1 LERYRELAVLIYLRD
16 ELFQSILPRIKRR
29 LSFAAPRELRSEDM
43 PARGRID
50 WTRTINTSL
59 NSLPGEPPLKVQTRQ
74 RRRHFSTPENVLVV
88 ATLLEYQ
95 AKVHTVLATEAALGR
110 AQAFQHPLTS
120 ILDTCAREL
129 VFPQFASLVN
139 EAIEIVEQHT
149 TVSIEDLEHQ
159 AAANLLPG
167 HNSAYNDLLVWRHKL
182 SSLQLLDSPQDSS
195 DEVML
200 GASADE
206 VDYLY
211 QIWLFYELIDII
223 QRRHRLIDWQPLQ
236 GSVTFCWGQGDQQS
250 TYILRHD
257 RAIRQHWRNAPG
269 VRPDLYIAHV
279 DRNEVRDRDT
289 LIWHEPGFVLD
300 AKYYKPRDSS
310 RAPSSTVKRMIA
322 DLHLSG
328 ERNGALLFAFQRS
341 NTTKEMRDTSI
352 PDSTEYEPAVPL
364 PDHSN
369 APLYRVTPEGPAAQR
384 GAPDEMIAIWRV
396 CPRLGSE
403 ADTEHALEA
412 LLKEVHT
419 RLQSRL
425 IPRCQGIFLDELS
438 AVQQAG
444 LTDRYGTRLDSSAEL
459 LICPKPHI
467 GPWRADLVS
476 RSRHC
481 CRDARLC
488 HIIGQPGA
496 RPPVRPARK
505 PEELLQALEQIFA
518 SGQSDNLTDEQV
530 SAIAQQVETLTR
542 QFAHYNGLEKNLTLY
557 DQRVQD
563 LGLSNAIHLL
573 AAPERESLAIGL
585 FLVDQLDSISAT
597 DFSAPAIHLS
607 SVMELEIQR
616 RIFRGVTL
624 IGVFAH
630 PHNQTLG
637 KLPWMRREKEQTEG
651 NWERIVEHV
660 AAHWNTHMDS
670 DSPDLEITFDLFI
683 SKALARISQLRNQ
696 AAHTHPVT
704 REQYRELQR
713 LMFQG
718 GALGYG
724 ALNALLLAWRYKES
738 DRQ

>member
-1 LERYRELAVLIYLRD
+1 MSQA
-16 ELFQSILPRIKRR
+16 
-29 LSFAAPRELRSEDM
+29 
-43 PARGRID
+43 
-50 WTRTINTSL
+50 
-59 NSLPGEPPLKVQTRQ
+59 Q
-74 RRRHFSTPENVLVV
+74 R
-88 ATLLEYQ
+88 
-95 AKVHTVLATEAALGR
+95 
-110 AQAFQHPLTS
+110 
-120 ILDTCAREL
+120 ILDGDEGGVRALETQ
-129 VFPQFASLVN
+129 V
-139 EAIEIVEQHT
+139 EAH
-149 TVSIEDLEHQ
+149 D
-159 AAANLLPG
+159 APG
-167 HNSAYNDLLVWRHKL
+167 GNSAYQDLLHWRADWRNL
-182 SSLQLLDSPQDSS
+182 NLVRRAP
-195 DEVML
+195 DEPTGDTL
-200 GASADE
+200 GADPQR
-206 VDYLY
+206 DNYLF
-211 QIWLFYELIDII
+211 QLWIFYELTDLLN
-223 QRRHRLIDWQPLQ
+223 QQGCLLALDTRAGAMSLRFSWGEGDRRCEYKLSH
-236 GSVTFCWGQGDQQS
+236 DQQIDHPVVRWQAAPK
-250 TYILRHD
+250 TKD
-257 RAIRQHWRNAPG
+257 VPG
-269 VRPDLYIAHV
+269 VRPDYYLQ
-279 DRNEVRDRDT
+279 RT
-289 LIWHEPGFVLD
+289 LPEPHRVMLGHKLVWREPGVVWD
-300 AKYYKPRDSS
+300 AKYYREQESD
-310 RAPSSTVKRMIA
+310 RTPSTPVKRMLA
-322 DLHLSG
+322 DLVLTG
-328 ERNGALLFAFQRS
+328 ETDGSLLFAFLHSAETGALSDSQAS
-341 NTTKEMRDTSI
+341 WKQIAPEPG
-352 PDSTEYEPAVPL
+352 PDQTVAPREIRVYQVRPAL
-364 PDHSN
+364 AN
-369 APLYRVTPEGPAAQR
+369 
-384 GAPDEMIAIWRV
+384 DELD
-396 CPRLGSE
+396 PRQQLLNLLDE
-403 ADTEHALEA
+403 AHAL
-412 LLKEVHT
+412 LG
-419 RLQSRL
+419 Q
-425 IPRCQGIFLDELS
+425 PRVPACHGIFLDELS
-438 AVQQAG
+438 AVQQAV

-624 IGVFAH
+624 TGVFAH

-670 DSPDLEITFDLFI
+670 DSPDLEITFELFI

-718 GALGYG
+718 GSLGYG
-724 ALNALLLAWRYKES
+724 ALNALLLAWRYKDR